1 MPLSDSAA
9 PNRLRHPAMPGA
21 RRCRALPLRRIKAAV
36 RLGIK
41 GNRMGRRSLCLLLG
55 LLLSGPRCVA
65 TKPAASGERPSRP
78 DDINAPF
85 QDPDLDVQVWVD
97 RWESESREIYASRSA
112 IVEALDLRAGMRV
125 ADVGA
130 GTGLFLQPFAQAVGE
145 QGRVFAIDIAPAFV
159 RHIED
164 RARELGLKNVE
175 AILSTPASTELPVAS
190 MDVVFVCDTYHHFD
204 APQAMLR
211 SIHQALR
218 GGGRLVIIDFERIP
232 GRSRD
237 WVINHVRAGKEV
249 FRSEIEQAG
258 FIFRDEVKIDGFR
271 ENYLLRF
278 AKR

>member
-1 MPLSDSAA
+1 MS
-9 PNRLRHPAMPGA
+9 
-21 RRCRALPLRRIKAAV
+21 
-36 RLGIK
+36 
-41 GNRMGRRSLCLLLG
+41 RRSLCLLLG
-55 LLLSGPRCVA
+55 LLLAGPRCAA
-65 TKPAASGERPSRP
+65 TKSTVSKEGPSKP

-85 QDPDLDVQVWVD
+85 QDPELDVQVWVD

-112 IVEALDLRAGMRV
+112 IVEALDLRAGMRI

-130 GTGLFLQPFAQAVGE
+130 GTGLFLQPFSEAVGA

-159 RHIED
+159 RHIEE
-164 RARELGLKNVE
+164 RARRLGLKNVE
-175 AILSTPASTELPVAS
+175 TILSTPVSAGLPVAGV
-190 MDVVFVCDTYHHFD
+190 DVVFVCDTYHHFD
-204 APQAMLR
+204 DPQAMLR

-218 GGGRLVIIDFERIP
+218 RGGRLVVVDFERIP

-249 FRSEIEQAG
+249 FRGEIEQAG
-258 FIFRDEVKIDGFR
+258 FIFRDEVGIDGFR